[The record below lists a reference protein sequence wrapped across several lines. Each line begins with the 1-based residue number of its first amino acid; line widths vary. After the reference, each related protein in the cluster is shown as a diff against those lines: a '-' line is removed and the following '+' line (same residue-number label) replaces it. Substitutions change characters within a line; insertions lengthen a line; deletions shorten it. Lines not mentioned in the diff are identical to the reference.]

1 MNRADNDTYF
11 MKIALEEAKKSYGAG
26 EVPVG
31 AVVVSG
37 RNVLARCHNLTE
49 TLSDAT
55 AHAEM
60 QAITTAA
67 SALGGK
73 YLNEC
78 TIYVTVEP
86 CPMCASAMYWAQVGR
101 LVYGAGDNKR
111 GYTSFSENL
120 LHPKTEVVKGVL
132 ADECASLMTS
142 FFKKLR

>member
-1 MNRADNDTYF
+1 MDQADKDIYF
-11 MKIALEEAKKSYGAG
+11 MKIALEEAKKSYAAG

-31 AVVVSG
+31 AVIVSG
-37 RNVLARCHNLTE
+37 RDVLARCHNLTE

-67 SALGGK
+67 SAIGGK

-78 TIYVTVEP
+78 TVYVTVEP

-111 GYTSFSENL
+111 GYTAFSENL
-120 LHPKTEVVKGVL
+120 LHPKTEVLKGVL